1 MATNHILSQNTRI
14 YVDGYDISGDGSSL
28 EVNAASVMADDS
40 TFTNTGRTH
49 KKGIKDDS
57 LNYDGFFDD
66 DAAQVDAIF
75 AALRE
80 AAGSSV
86 DIVSNYPDLD
96 TVGKTGTAGLIE
108 NSNYTVPSKVAELV
122 LIKGNFG
129 IEGGLMKVRS
139 LGTKATITG
148 TTTSTAVDDGAQ
160 SLLGGT
166 WFIHVFAIACSGG
179 NACATFTLQ
188 DSANGSAWLTVGTES
203 YNISGSTPTQ
213 ALHSFTGTL
222 REYVRL
228 VVTKDCTTMSIT
240 YQAGYH
246 RGLNDPTN

>member
-1 MATNHILSQNTRI
+1 MATNHILSQNNRI

-57 LNYDGFFDD
+57 LNYEGYFDD
-66 DAAQVDAIF
+66 DAAQVDTIF

-86 DIVSNYPDLD
+86 DIFSNYPDLD
-96 TVGKTGTAGLIE
+96 TVGHVGESGLIE
-108 NSNYTVPSKVAELV
+108 NSNYVVLPKVAELV
-122 LIKGNFG
+122 TVKGNFG
-129 IEGGLMKVRS
+129 IEGGLMQIKS
-139 LGTKATITG
+139 LGAKSTVAG
-148 TTTSTAVDDGAQ
+148 TTIGTAVDDGAQ

-166 WFIHVFAIACSGG
+166 WLVHVFAISAVGG
-179 NACATFTLQ
+179 NVKVTVALE
-188 DSANGSAWLTVGTES
+188 DSANNADWLTVGTES
-203 YNISGSTPTQ
+203 YDITGSSPTQ
-213 ALHSFTGTL
+213 IIHNFIGTL

-228 VVTKDCTTMSIT
+228 KVTKGCTTMSFT

-246 RGLNDPTN
+246 RGVNGPTN

>member
-1 MATNHILSQNTRI
+1 MATNHILSQNNRI

-49 KKGIKDDS
+49 KKGLKDDKLS
-57 LNYDGFFDD
+57 YEGFFDD

-96 TVGKTGTAGLIE
+96 TVGKQGTAGLIE
-108 NSNYTVPSKVAELV
+108 NSNYTAPSKVSELV
-122 LIKGNFG
+122 TVKGNFG
-129 IEGGLMKVRS
+129 IEGGLMQVKS
-139 LGTKATITG
+139 LGAKATATGSTTG
-148 TTTSTAVDDGAQ
+148 TAIDDGAQ

-166 WFIHVFAIACSGG
+166 WLVHVFAISAVGG
-179 NACATFTLQ
+179 NARVLFTLQ
-188 DSANGSAWLTVGTES
+188 DSADNANWLTVGTES
-203 YNISGSTPTQ
+203 YNISGAVPTQ
-213 ALHSFTGTL
+213 IIHNFSGTL

-228 VVTKDCTTMSIT
+228 LITKDCTTLSIT

-246 RGLNDPTN
+246 RGMNGPTN